1 VKSSVAWAKQHICHP
16 CGATFKARRAI
27 HSDAYPTGGGLQQVG
42 AMNKMTFPNACQ
54 VMRWHFHPM
63 GFEGSMD
70 APSSMVARLFD
81 RSSGETLL
89 AIAGLPCATV
99 MNAADVERIIEAV
112 ESELEAFIPSQAL
125 KAG

>member
-1 VKSSVAWAKQHICHP
+1 MAC
-16 CGATFKARRAI
+16 
-27 HSDAYPTGGGLQQVG
+27 PTAGYMRQVG

-89 AIAGLPCATV
+89 TIAGLPCAAV

-112 ESELEAFIPSQAL
+112 EAELEAFIPPQAL